1 MINIQKYH
9 FPITILQ
16 LLLFVFSVHCND
28 SENYQNVAKIDMF
41 SIRNVNLSNI
51 ADEILSQDW
60 AENPDCLN
68 ELNKIRNGLKNSE
81 KWAMK
86 SRLKFRHSNHIKKI
100 TVPFCVFSCR
110 CMGEISARYSDW
122 KFF

>member
-1 MINIQKYH
+1 M
-9 FPITILQ
+9 
-16 LLLFVFSVHCND
+16 HCND

-60 AENPDCLN
+60 ADNPDCLN
-68 ELNKIRNGLKNSE
+68 ELNKIRNGLENSE

-86 SRLKFRHSNHIKKI
+86 SRLKFRHSNHIKK
-100 TVPFCVFSCR
+100 
-110 CMGEISARYSDW
+110 
-122 KFF
+122 